1 MAATFP
7 KVNPCSFRK
16 KRHNLYMTSNS
27 KYFDSIR
34 INKGRK
40 KTAAS
45 KPATVTCQ
53 WKDCNKPG
61 THKAPLGR
69 DREGQYIHLCI
80 EHVREYNKSYNYFS
94 GLGDDAI
101 AKFQKDALTGH
112 RPTWTMGVNKD
123 GARSPFTDGDPRG
136 EIADRIIA
144 RTMRRKGQLGGNN
157 PQARKL
163 KALEKKAFD
172 DLSMPHSST
181 SDELKARYK
190 ALVKRHHPDSNG
202 GDRSTEKRLQEII
215 QSYKILKQ
223 GGFCS

>member
-1 MAATFP
+1 MA
-7 KVNPCSFRK
+7 
-16 KRHNLYMTSNS
+16 SNS

-34 INKGRK
+34 ITKGRK
-40 KTAAS
+40 KPGAS
-45 KPATVTCQ
+45 KPVDTSCQ
-53 WKDCNKPG
+53 WQDCSKPG

-69 DREGQYIHLCI
+69 DREGQYLNLCI
-80 EHVREYNKSYNYFS
+80 DHVREYNKSYNYFS

-123 GARSPFTDGDPRG
+123 GDKSPLSDGDPRG
-136 EIADRIIA
+136 EMADRIIA
-144 RTMRRKGQLGGNN
+144 RSMRRTGQISGKGG
-157 PQARKL
+157 PVRKL

-181 SDELKARYK
+181 ADELRMRYK
-190 ALVKRHHPDSNG
+190 SLVKRHHPDSNG
-202 GDRSTEKRLQEII
+202 GDRTTERRLQEII
-215 QSYKILKQ
+215 KSYKILKQ

>member
-1 MAATFP
+1 M
-7 KVNPCSFRK
+7 SI
-16 KRHNLYMTSNS
+16 NS

-34 INKGRK
+34 INKSRK
-40 KTAAS
+40 KPGAP
-45 KPATVTCQ
+45 KPVDTSCQ
-53 WKDCNKPG
+53 WKDCSKPG

-80 EHVREYNKSYNYFS
+80 DHVREYNKSYNYFS

-101 AKFQKDALTGH
+101 ARFQKDALTGH

-123 GARSPFTDGDPRG
+123 SDKTPYSDGDPRAQ
-136 EIADRIIA
+136 IADRIIS
-144 RTMRRKGQLGGNN
+144 RSMRRTGQISGKGG
-157 PQARKL
+157 PVRKL

-172 DLSMPHSST
+172 DLSMPHNST

-202 GDRSTEKRLQEII
+202 GDRTTERRLQEII
-215 QSYKILKQ
+215 KSYKILKQ

>member
-1 MAATFP
+1 MAT
-7 KVNPCSFRK
+7 
-16 KRHNLYMTSNS
+16 NS
-27 KYFDSIR
+27 KLFDSIR
-34 INKGRK
+34 IVKGK
-40 KTAAS
+40 KKAGSS
-45 KPATVTCQ
+45 KPVDTSCQ
-53 WKDCNKPG
+53 WQDCNKPG

-69 DREGQYIHLCI
+69 DREGQYLNLCL

-123 GARSPFTDGDPRG
+123 GEKSPMTDGDPRAA
-136 EIADRIIA
+136 IADRIIS
-144 RTMRRKGQLGGNN
+144 RSMRRTGQISGKGG
-157 PQARKL
+157 PVRKL

-172 DLSMPHSST
+172 DMSMPHSST
-181 SDELKARYK
+181 ADELKARYK

-202 GDRSTEKRLQEII
+202 GDRTTERRLQEII
-215 QSYKILKQ
+215 KSYKILKQ

>member
-1 MAATFP
+1 MQSCCINRYRVTMNT
-7 KVNPCSFRK
+7 K
-16 KRHNLYMTSNS
+16 S

-34 INKGRK
+34 IKKG
-40 KTAAS
+40 S
-45 KPATVTCQ
+45 KAKAEKPVDDSCQ
-53 WKDCNKPG
+53 WKDCQKPG

-69 DREGQYIHLCI
+69 DREGQYIRLCI

-112 RPTWTMGVNKD
+112 RPTWTMGVNKAS
-123 GARSPFTDGDPRG
+123 GKRPLSDGDPRSA
-136 EIADRIIA
+136 IADRIIS
-144 RTMRRKGQLGGNN
+144 RSMRRTGQAGSKGGG
-157 PQARKL
+157 PVRKL

-172 DLSMPHSST
+172 DLSMPHNST
-181 SDELKARYK
+181 ADELKTRYK
-190 ALVKRHHPDSNG
+190 ALVKRHHPDTNG
-202 GDRSTEKRLQEII
+202 GDRSTEERLRQII